1 MTKKYIVNAA
11 HRKRRNFR
19 EKLDTAD
26 ERKQKVLIITSDIAV
41 VCQGSFRILFSL
53 TISVTFDLLVC
64 F

>member
-1 MTKKYIVNAA
+1 MTKEYIVNAA

-26 ERKQKVLIITSDIAV
+26 ERKQKVLITSDIVV

-53 TISVTFDLLVC
+53 ISVTFDLLVC

>member
-26 ERKQKVLIITSDIAV
+26 ERKQKILITSDIAV

>member
-26 ERKQKVLIITSDIAV
+26 ERKQKVLITSDIVV

-53 TISVTFDLLVC
+53 ISVTFDLLVC